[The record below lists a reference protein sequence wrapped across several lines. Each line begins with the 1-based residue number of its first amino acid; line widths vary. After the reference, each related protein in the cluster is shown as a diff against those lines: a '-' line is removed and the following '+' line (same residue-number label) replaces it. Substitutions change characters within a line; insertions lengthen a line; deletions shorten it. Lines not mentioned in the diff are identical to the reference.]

1 MCTEFGTKLQEAIN
15 AKKNDINSLVW
26 RDKKGN
32 SVRLM
37 DLSQSELSE
46 HYSHCKQMLYNKDV
60 RHPGKMVIKENIS
73 NCWDSCNA
81 ELFVRYLLKEC
92 DTNIKTNK
100 DLLDFINI
108 QRNKANLSLDD
119 SISSL
124 FNGLSPEYEKIT
136 IRKLMDVCFDKLG
149 VLNRRILTD
158 NFIIS
163 QGLWLTNKEKKELF
177 EAYPKSTFKDRLEF
191 IKEQLCL
198 DPNLK
203 LIYNPSGFSLSEFRA
218 LVQLP
223 LLPKISS
230 LPTVTLQLLRDKVL
244 LLLDNELEWHVYRWN
259 KFMQN
264 IERVAAYKNWKLE

>member
-1 MCTEFGTKLQEAIN
+1 M
-15 AKKNDINSLVW
+15 
-26 RDKKGN
+26 
-32 SVRLM
+32 
-37 DLSQSELSE
+37 
-46 HYSHCKQMLYNKDV
+46 
-60 RHPGKMVIKENIS
+60 
-73 NCWDSCNA
+73 
-81 ELFVRYLLKEC
+81 LKEC

-100 DLLDFINI
+100 DLLDFINL
-108 QRNKANLSLDD
+108 QRNKANLNLDD

-124 FNGLSPEYEKIT
+124 FNGLSPEYERIT
-136 IRKLMDVCFDKLG
+136 IRKLMDTCFDRLG

-158 NFIIS
+158 KFIIS

-177 EAYPKSTFKDRLEF
+177 EAYPKATFKNRLDL

-198 DPNLK
+198 DPNVK
-203 LIYNPSGFSLSEFRA
+203 LTYNPSGFSLSEFRA

-230 LPTVTLQLLRDKVL
+230 LPTITLQLLRDKVL
-244 LLLDNELEWHVYRWN
+244 LLLDNDLEWHVHRWN